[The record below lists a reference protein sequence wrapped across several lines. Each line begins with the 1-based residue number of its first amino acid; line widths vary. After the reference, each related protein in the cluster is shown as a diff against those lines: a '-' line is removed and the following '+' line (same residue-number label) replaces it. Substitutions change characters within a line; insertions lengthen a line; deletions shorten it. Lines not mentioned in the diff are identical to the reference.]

1 MKISITVLV
10 SLCLLALSGCGSDSD
25 SDSSSGAGSEPEPL
39 PNILFVIMDDV
50 GVDQMPSMGYG
61 GVHPASMPNIDAIA
75 GSGVRFRN
83 TWSMPECSP
92 GRAALLAGRFPLRTN
107 LNQALGPN
115 DLANSQLSPY
125 EITTPKLLKEAGYQS
140 AMFGKFH
147 LAGPEHNPAGNGT
160 PGALGWDYFYGWTG
174 GLPASIDTTAGG
186 IAEEGVYSCG
196 YVPALSDD
204 PVNGA
209 AHGACYVPEGPDS
222 VSCSA
227 LETDPVGDSAGLQCL
242 TLGGIL
248 VPHESCQTT
257 PPEYLNFERENAHY
271 VSPLVINSAIN
282 STGSVE
288 EVPLTDP
295 RGRGYRST
303 IEAEAARDWIN
314 NVNNLRDDSK
324 PWMAT
329 LSFSAAHTPLQTPPA
344 ALLPSNNTQAMGPNC
359 RIIPATLANQRLL
372 TDAMI
377 EAMDEELG
385 RLLVD
390 TGIAERNEDG
400 QLVYQPES
408 NTLVVIVGDN
418 GSFGPTVKAPFDI
431 GRAKGTAYQTG
442 IWVPLIVA
450 GPMIQSPDR
459 DVEEMVNATDVFHL
473 FGEVAGLNVDEL
485 VPAGTDGV
493 DMLPYLVNP
502 EQPALR
508 DYNFAQGDLN
518 IQLNGGRNGPCVI
531 STMCS
536 HTPVNKT
543 VCEDNGGVW
552 WGKGADDPSVV
563 SEYYSGELEQCWQV
577 NQAIYQHDS
586 DAYDSNRLD
595 MGATSYRAIRN
606 ANYKLVQN
614 HALDYDILNDNS
626 KDVYDIEFYQVD
638 QNQPP
643 KLDKEDDDLLAG
655 AGGEGVNALSEEQR
669 QNYDEL
675 NTELAAI
682 LASKPGCPGDG
693 NNDGRVDQTD
703 LDNFE
708 ALIASEWTGS
718 SWYDVNYDGQTNA
731 ADKSIIEEQL
741 GQDCQ

>member
-1 MKISITVLV
+1 MKMGNRILA
-10 SLCLLALSGCGSDSD
+10 SLCLLAITGCNFG
-25 SDSSSGAGSEPEPL
+25 SSSSSNSNSL

-61 GVHPASMPNIDAIA
+61 GAHPASMPSIDAIA
-75 GSGVRFRN
+75 SSGVRFRN

-107 LNQALGPN
+107 IGQAIGPN
-115 DLANSQLSPY
+115 DLANSQLSLY

-147 LAGPEHNPAGNGT
+147 LAGPDYNPAGNGT
-160 PGALGWDYFYGWTG
+160 PAALGWDYFYGWTG

-196 YVPALSDD
+196 YVPAVSDD
-204 PVNGA
+204 PLNGA
-209 AHGACYVPEGPDS
+209 DHGACYVPKSSDENPDLDSDS
-222 VSCSA
+222 VTCTV
-227 LETDPVGDSAGLQCL
+227 LETDPTGDSAGLQCL
-242 TLGGIL
+242 ARGGIL
-248 VPHESCQTT
+248 VPHESCQTE

-271 VSPLVINSAIN
+271 VSPLVINSAD
-282 STGSVE
+282 GVE

-303 IEAEAARDWIN
+303 IEADAARDWIN
-314 NVNNLRDDSK
+314 NVNNRRDDSK

-344 ALLPSNNTQAMGPNC
+344 SLLPSNTTQAMRADC
-359 RIIPATLANQRLL
+359 RILPATVANQRLL
-372 TDAMI
+372 SDALI
-377 EAMDEELG
+377 EAMDKELG
-385 RLLVD
+385 QLLID
-390 TGIAERNEDG
+390 TGIAGLSDDS
-400 QLVYQPES
+400 QLVYRSES

-418 GSFGPTVKAPFDI
+418 GSFGPTVKAPFDV

-442 IWVPLIVA
+442 VWVPLIVA
-450 GPMIQSPDR
+450 GPMVEAPNR

-473 FGEVAGLNVDEL
+473 FGEVAGLNVEEL

-493 DMLPYLVNP
+493 DLLPYLLNP
-502 EQPALR
+502 DQPALR
-508 DYNFAQGDLN
+508 DYNFTQGDLN

-563 SEYYSGELEQCWQV
+563 SEYYSGDLEQCWQV
-577 NQAIYQHDS
+577 NQAIYHHDP
-586 DAYDSNRLD
+586 DAYASSRLD
-595 MGATSYRAIRN
+595 MGSTSYRAIRN
-606 ANYKLVQN
+606 QRYKLVHN
-614 HALDYDILNDNS
+614 HAMDYDIVSDNS
-626 KDVYDIEFYQVD
+626 KDVYDVEFYEID
-638 QNQPP
+638 QSQLP
-643 KLDKEDDDLLAG
+643 KLDRADSDLLAG
-655 AGGEGVNALSEEQR
+655 TGGKGVNALSDEQR
-669 QNYDEL
+669 RNYDEL
-675 NTELAAI
+675 DAELTAI
-682 LASKPGCPGDG
+682 LATKPGCPGDG
-693 NNDGRVDQTD
+693 NNDGRVDQAD

-708 ALIASEWTGS
+708 ELVANNWAGS
-718 SWYDVNYDGQTNA
+718 SWYDVNYDGLTDD
-731 ADKSIIEEQL
+731 ADKAIIEAQL
-741 GQDCQ
+741 GQDCQQ